1 MTSINALLATTTL
14 FIQTLL
20 LLVMSAILPIASLAL
35 LIVSVR
41 PAINHH
47 YSPVALES
55 ALFVMLSTVLA
66 VMLLTFASHASS
78 TI

>member
-47 YSPVALES
+47 CSPVALES

-66 VMLLTFASHASS
+66 VMLLTFASHVSS